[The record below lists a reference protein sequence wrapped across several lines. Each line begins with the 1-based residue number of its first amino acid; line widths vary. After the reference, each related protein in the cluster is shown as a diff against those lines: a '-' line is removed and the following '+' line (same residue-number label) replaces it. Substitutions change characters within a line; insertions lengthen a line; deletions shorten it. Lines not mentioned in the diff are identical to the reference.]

1 LIMSQQAM
9 TRWIED
15 ADARQFSE
23 AARLER
29 TGITERHYMH
39 FGEAVASLPS
49 WLRHGVSC
57 ESLAAIGC
65 HALAHL
71 RHVHDHQVL

>member
-1 LIMSQQAM
+1 MSQHVM

-23 AARLER
+23 AARLEQV
-29 TGITERHYMH
+29 GITERHYVH
-39 FGEAVASLPS
+39 LGGAIATLPA
-49 WLRHGVSC
+49 WLRHGVSR
-57 ESLAAIGC
+57 ESLVAIGC

-71 RHVHDHQVL
+71 RPVQDRQAH

>member
-1 LIMSQQAM
+1 MSQHVM

-23 AARLER
+23 AARLEEV
-29 TGITERHYMH
+29 GITERHYMH
-39 FGEAVASLPS
+39 FGGAIASLPA
-49 WLRHGVSC
+49 WLRHGVSR

-71 RHVHDHQVL
+71 WHIQEREVH

>member
-1 LIMSQQAM
+1 MSQHVM

-23 AARLER
+23 AARLEQV
-29 TGITERHYMH
+29 GITERHYMH
-39 FGEAVASLPS
+39 FGGTVAALPA
-49 WLRHGVSC
+49 WLRHGVSR

-65 HALAHL
+65 HALSHL
-71 RHVHDHQVL
+71 WHIQEREVH